1 MSESKSAYHSL
12 HQFGTTRNQ
21 ISAKINERYDVKT
34 RQLEQ
39 DKQHVVQTLL
49 NRINRS
55 NPDTFIQE
63 ADDQGYIVIIFNP
76 EKGPAK
82 YELCIRLE
90 MQRVNNQD
98 VVDALDQL
106 ASDQPDVYDIIIHDI
121 DQCTDSVPTSVLVKE
136 LIATVRQINAE
147 HELEDNPL
155 RIRDL
160 MIGQDASS
168 IQYYFSDGNMRALSL
183 AILKIMTKGMS
194 WYNSLGFVGTQF
206 ENNRALWDHLRAMP
220 FGEFLTILHI
230 ENPVQGVATRQGALK
245 RSLFIDGLISAFGT
259 TNTVLMSMTTTDV
272 FQRIE
277 SFLKQACP
285 VGDTILNGIKGKGNI
300 CSESH
305 ESQVLAII
313 ALFDLIA
320 DSGILEYSPYR
331 LSLVLQ
337 KPEKKRVLERN
348 PTAVNSKRHKT
359 PINLNTMPP
368 TFYQNPSGGKR
379 RTKRRRR
386 MGRTMGMRRRTMRR
400 TMRRK

>member
-1 MSESKSAYHSL
+1 MAEL
-12 HQFGTTRNQ
+12 
-21 ISAKINERYDVKT
+21 DD

-39 DKQHVVQTLL
+39 DKQRVVQTLL
-49 NRINRS
+49 NRINQS
-55 NPDTFIQE
+55 NPDIFIQK
-63 ADDQGYIVIIFNP
+63 ADDEYIIIVFNP
-76 EKGPAK
+76 EKGPSK
-82 YELCIRLE
+82 YKWCIRLE
-90 MQRVNNQD
+90 MQRVDTPNT
-98 VVDALDQL
+98 
-106 ASDQPDVYDIIIHDI
+106 ASDVSNVYDIIIHDI
-121 DQCTDSVPTSVLVKE
+121 DQCTDSVPTSVLIKE

-194 WYNSLGFVGTQF
+194 WYNSLGFVGNQF
-206 ENNRALWDHLRAMP
+206 EKNRALWDHLRAMP

-245 RSLFIDGLISAFGT
+245 RTLLIDGLNTAFGT
-259 TNTVLMSMTTTDV
+259 TNAVLMSMTTTDV
-272 FQRIE
+272 FRRIE

-285 VGDTILNGIKGKGNI
+285 VLNGIKGKVNV
-300 CSESH
+300 CYESH
-305 ESQVLAII
+305 ESQVLNII

-331 LSLVLQ
+331 LSLTLF

-348 PTAVNSKRHKT
+348 PTAVNTKRHKT
-359 PINLNTMPP
+359 PINLSTMPP
-368 TFYQNPSGGKR
+368 TFYQTPSGGKR
-379 RTKRRRR
+379 MRRTKRR
-386 MGRTMGMRRRTMRR
+386 MRRRTRRTKRMRMRR
-400 TMRRK
+400 TKRRI